1 VDNSGNEGFDPSA
14 RDNERDAASA
24 LEPADEQPDVLLDVS
39 ELRVDELSLEVEDL
53 RARVSTQADV
63 LSLLRLHVGVEAELG
78 GVTLTIKG
86 VEAKVLLQVRL
97 DNIAK
102 ILDRVMTTIDNN
114 PDIVGQLTQ
123 PVGEAVEEVGA
134 AGQAV
139 GELETGAGSAVEGAR
154 KAGTAVGDVGAG
166 QAVDDV
172 AEEAPRQRPS
182 DREPP
187 QQPTERAPEGR
198 RRGKTAD
205 SPGNRPARGSRT
217 SRPRRSE
224 EG

>member
-1 VDNSGNEGFDPSA
+1 VNSSDSEGFDPRAS
-14 RDNERDAASA
+14 DNERDAATA
-24 LEPADEQPDVLLDVS
+24 LEPADEDGEPDVLLDVS

-78 GVTLTIKG
+78 GVKLTIKG
-86 VEAKVLLQVRL
+86 VEANVLLKVRL
-97 DNIAK
+97 ENIAR

-114 PDIVGQLTQ
+114 PDIVGQLTE
-123 PVGEAVEEVGA
+123 PVGEPVEEVGA

-139 GELETGAGSAVEGAR
+139 GELE
-154 KAGTAVGDVGAG
+154 
-166 QAVDDV
+166 
-172 AEEAPRQRPS
+172 
-182 DREPP
+182 
-187 QQPTERAPEGR
+187 ERAPEAR
-198 RRGKTAD
+198 RRGQTAD
-205 SPGNRPARGSRT
+205 SPGNRPAQGSRT

>member
-1 VDNSGNEGFDPSA
+1 VENSGNEGFDPSA
-14 RDNERDAASA
+14 PDNERDAASA
-24 LEPADEQPDVLLDVS
+24 LEPADEDGEPDVLLDVS

-123 PVGEAVEEVGA
+123 PVGEPVEEVGA

-139 GELETGAGSAVEGAR
+139 GELETDAGSAV
-154 KAGTAVGDVGAG
+154 
-166 QAVDDV
+166 
-172 AEEAPRQRPS
+172 
-182 DREPP
+182 
-187 QQPTERAPEGR
+187 ERAPEGR
-198 RRGKTAD
+198 RGGKTAD
-205 SPGNRPARGSRT
+205 SPGNRPAQDSRT
-217 SRPRRSE
+217 SHPRRSE
-224 EG
+224 AG